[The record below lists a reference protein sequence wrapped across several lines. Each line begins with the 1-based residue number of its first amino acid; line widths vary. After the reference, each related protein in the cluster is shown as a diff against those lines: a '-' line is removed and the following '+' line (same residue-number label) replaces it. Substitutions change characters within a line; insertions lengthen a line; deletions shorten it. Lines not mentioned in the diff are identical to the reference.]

1 MMQTVIASLRKWFE
15 GLSKQQ
21 KLFVA
26 ALAFSLIS
34 TVALFSI
41 GDTSSVTKD
50 PLGSTPF
57 YFVSAFV
64 KLIAVL
70 VLIVGVSIIARRW
83 IQPGAGINS
92 TRQLQLLETIRLS
105 PKQALHLV
113 SIGNQKLLIG
123 ATDQSVSLIAPVEE
137 DSSAFSSNE
146 KFQPSSGLEFGS
158 LLRSFNADLAL
169 GNTGKKNEDH
179 LA

>member
-1 MMQTVIASLRKWFE
+1 MIQGMVASLRKWFE
-15 GLSKQQ
+15 GLGKQQ

-34 TVALFSI
+34 TIALFSI
-41 GDTSSVTKD
+41 GDASSVTKD

-57 YFVSAFV
+57 YFVSAFL

-70 VLIVGVSIIARRW
+70 VLIVGVSIFARRW

-113 SIGNQKLLIG
+113 AIGNQKLLIG
-123 ATDQSVSLIAPVEE
+123 ATDQSVSLIAPVDE
-137 DSSAFSSNE
+137 DLWFSGIFRDAPPNVGRIAN
-146 KFQPSSGLEFGS
+146 PTYAAPPDMLVYH
-158 LLRSFNADLAL
+158 
-169 GNTGKKNEDH
+169 GNSQ
-179 LA
+179 